1 MKMNHWLVGVAA
13 GITLSTSIAAE
24 DFSAYSNE
32 ELQQK
37 RTEVR
42 NMSEADREAF
52 RSEMQTRMKSM
63 SDEERAQFRS
73 NAGGGG
79 GGGGKGQGQGQ
90 GGGSGRM
97 GR

>member
-1 MKMNHWLVGVAA
+1 MKINYWIVGIAA
-13 GITLSTSIAAE
+13 GITLSTGIAAE

-37 RTEVR
+37 RSEVR
-42 NMSEADREAF
+42 NMNEADREAY

-63 SDEERAQFRS
+63 SDEDRAQFRS

-79 GGGGKGQGQGQ
+79 KGKGQ

>member
-1 MKMNHWLVGVAA
+1 MKINYWIVGIAA
-13 GITLSTSIAAE
+13 GITLSTVIAAE

-37 RTEVR
+37 RSEVR
-42 NMSEADREAF
+42 NMNEADREAY

-63 SDEERAQFRS
+63 SDEDRAQFRS

-79 GGGGKGQGQGQ
+79 KGKGQ

>member
-1 MKMNHWLVGVAA
+1 MNKWMVGIAT
-13 GITLSTSIAAE
+13 GIAFCTSIAAE

-37 RTEVR
+37 RSEVR
-42 NMSEADREAF
+42 NMSEADRDAY

-63 SDEERAQFRS
+63 SDKERAEFRN

-79 GGGGKGQGQGQ
+79 KGQ

>member
-1 MKMNHWLVGVAA
+1 MKINYWIVGIAA
-13 GITLSTSIAAE
+13 SITLSTGNAAE

-37 RTEVR
+37 RSEVR
-42 NMSEADREAF
+42 NMNEADREAY

-63 SDEERAQFRS
+63 SDEDRAQFRS

-79 GGGGKGQGQGQ
+79 KGQGQ
-90 GGGSGRM
+90 GGGSERM

>member
-1 MKMNHWLVGVAA
+1 MKMNHWMVGIVA
-13 GITLSTSIAAE
+13 GITLSTSSVAE

-37 RTEVR
+37 RSEVR
-42 NMSEADREAF
+42 NMSEADRAAY
-52 RSEMQTRMKSM
+52 RSEIQARMKSM

-79 GGGGKGQGQGQ
+79 KGQGQ